1 MRKFFILLLSIFCL
15 QSVFAAA
22 DTIYL
27 EFDHFTQGPKY
38 YNSGDWYVVLENEED
53 WEVYLNWKAPKDNY
67 CGTFRLNKFLDDY
80 SYIFTPENR
89 ENGGIHFKNII
100 MTIAVEEINPM
111 LEQIELNAT
120 ITGTDG
126 NIYKVY
132 ATHEVINAKD
142 EVDVSILDA
151 NIDIEEDA
159 YTIAGKN
166 TDWDVALKVNSSSI
180 IGSYTA
186 LDYFDLSASRFVYQ
200 GKSITPLQLEA
211 QVGVGYLTDSVLAY
225 MAQCNMLGNDT
236 VIYHMLLA
244 VPFSA
249 PIDTVDVNCVNMR
262 IDDTYAEVYNMM
274 TIAASNEDYELQI
287 MYKDNALREHTYTE
301 ALAQVYVTNKL
312 TGNQVESLTTKVY
325 VKKLA
330 TGEFTVYGEA
340 RCTDNVVYNFD
351 LAWVVPATTDTIA
364 LHFDHTA
371 RASYYPQMNN
381 DLLLINSN
389 DRYTLNLNVVGA
401 ELGGEFTMEHIG
413 EYYTSLSDDEL
424 KMDIELAQV
433 EGTMYQSGD
442 TTWVKAYMVGFDAT
456 LYDLQLWYAVPVPT
470 DTVELIFHDVPFTN
484 HLEEGYYQLI
494 AYTED
499 QTRMVSFTPA
509 SHEVEGTFINDGIFG
524 QFGEGRYDFFN
535 DYTYIQEW
543 NPKTREYDTY
553 TIEKGEL
560 VVTLSAEGVITARA
574 EVVGEDAKL
583 YRITM
588 YSKYERPHLDF
599 DSEDG
604 AVERVYGAEDD
615 IVIEDH
621 TQRDG
626 YIVFQATAHD
636 QSDMIVLY
644 FFANQVDDD
653 VTIPQGIYPIN
664 HSLMLGTVLSSTGAN
679 EDNTVSPSLY
689 ASLTDGYLDALYFLV
704 DGTVKVEKVDGKLKL
719 EVEAVNSYDVPVHVV
734 YDASETAL
742 ENTEVENNNVR
753 KVVED
758 QQLLIIKDGV
768 KYNVLGIFAKTK
780 SALFTKRKVQQNFK
794 SSKLLSRKFAAFF

>member
-1 MRKFFILLLSIFCL
+1 MRKLLFLLFSLFVM
-15 QSVFAAA
+15 QSVCATAPYCISMVEQTVSSV
-22 DTIYL
+22 DTIHL
-27 EFDHFTQGPKY
+27 NFDHFTQGPKY
-38 YNSGDWYVVLENEED
+38 YSSGDWYVVLENEED

-67 CGTFRLNKFLDDY
+67 CGTFRMNKFLDDY
-80 SYIFTPENR
+80 SYIFTPDNR

-100 MTIAVEEINPM
+100 MTIAVEEISPM

-126 NIYKVY
+126 NIYKVH

-142 EVDVSILDA
+142 EIDVSILDA
-151 NIDIEEDA
+151 TMETEEDA
-159 YTIAGKN
+159 YTISGKN
-166 TDWDVALKVNSSSI
+166 TDWDIALKVNSSSI

-186 LDYFDLSASRFVYQ
+186 LEYFDLSASRFVYQ

-249 PIDTVDVNCVNMR
+249 PIDTVDVKCANMR

-274 TIAASNEDYELQI
+274 TIAASNDEYELQI
-287 MYKDNALREHTYTE
+287 MYKDNVLRERTYTE
-301 ALAQVYVTNKL
+301 ALAQVYVTDKQ
-312 TGNQVESLTTKVY
+312 TGNQVESLTTNVY
-325 VKKLA
+325 VKQLHA
-330 TGEFTVYGEA
+330 GEYAVNGEA

-364 LHFDHTA
+364 LRFEQSA

-433 EGTMYQSGD
+433 EGTIYQSGD
-442 TTWVKAYMVGFDAT
+442 TTWVQAQMVGFDAK
-456 LYDLQLWYAVPVPT
+456 LYDVQLWYAVPTPT
-470 DTVELIFHDVPFTN
+470 DTIELTFNDVPFTN

-499 QTRMVSFTPA
+499 QARMVSFTPA
-509 SHEVEGTFINDGIFG
+509 SHEVEGTFVNDGMFG
-524 QFGEGRYDFFN
+524 QFGEGHYDFFN

-615 IVIEDH
+615 VVIEDH

-636 QSDMIVLY
+636 QSDMLVLY
-644 FFANQVDDD
+644 FFANQVDSE
-653 VTIPQGIYPIN
+653 VIIPQGVYPIN
-664 HSLMLGTVLSSTGAN
+664 HSLVAGTVLSSTGAN

-704 DGTVKVEKVDGKLKL
+704 DGTVKVEKVDGKLRL

-768 KYNVLGIFAKTK
+768 KYNVLGSEVK
-780 SALFTKRKVQQNFK
+780 
-794 SSKLLSRKFAAFF
+794 

>member
-1 MRKFFILLLSIFCL
+1 MRKLLFLLFSLFVM
-15 QSVFAAA
+15 QSVCATAPYCISTVEQTVSSV
-22 DTIYL
+22 DTIHL
-27 EFDHFTQGPKY
+27 NFDHFTQGPKY

-67 CGTFRLNKFLDDY
+67 CGTFRMNKFLDDY
-80 SYIFTPENR
+80 SYIFTPDNR

-100 MTIAVEEINPM
+100 MTIAVEEISPM

-126 NIYKVY
+126 NIYKVH

-142 EVDVSILDA
+142 EIDVSILDA
-151 NIDIEEDA
+151 TMETEEDA
-159 YTIAGKN
+159 YTISGKN
-166 TDWDVALKVNSSSI
+166 TDWDIALKVNSSSI

-200 GKSITPLQLEA
+200 GKSITPLQLEV

-249 PIDTVDVNCVNMR
+249 PLDTVDVKCANMR

-274 TIAASNEDYELQI
+274 TIAASNDEYELQI
-287 MYKDNALREHTYTE
+287 MYKDNVLRERTYTE
-301 ALAQVYVTNKL
+301 ALAQVYVTDKQ
-312 TGNQVESLTTKVY
+312 TGNQVESLTTNVY
-325 VKKLA
+325 VKQLHA
-330 TGEFTVYGEA
+330 GEYAVYGEA

-364 LHFDHTA
+364 LRFDHTA

-433 EGTMYQSGD
+433 EGTIYQSGD
-442 TTWVKAYMVGFDAT
+442 TTWVKAQMVGFDAK
-456 LYDLQLWYAVPVPT
+456 LYDVQLWYAVPTPT
-470 DTVELIFHDVPFTN
+470 DTVELTFNDVPFTN
-484 HLEEGYYQLI
+484 HLEEGYYQLS

-499 QTRMVSFTPA
+499 QARMVSFTPA
-509 SHEVEGTFINDGIFG
+509 SHEVEGTFVNDGMFG
-524 QFGEGRYDFFN
+524 QFGEGHYDFFN

-615 IVIEDH
+615 VVIEDH

-626 YIVFQATAHD
+626 YIIFQATAHD
-636 QSDMIVLY
+636 QSDMLVLY
-644 FFANQVDDD
+644 FFANQVDSE
-653 VTIPQGIYPIN
+653 VIIPQGVYPIN
-664 HSLMLGTVLSSTGAN
+664 HSLMAGTVLSSTGAN

-704 DGTVKVEKVDGKLKL
+704 DGTVKVEKVDGKLRL
-719 EVEAVNSYDVPVHVV
+719 EVEAVNSYDVPVHIV
-734 YDASETAL
+734 YDAQSTD
-742 ENTEVENNNVR
+742 
-753 KVVED
+753 VED
-758 QQLLIIKDGV
+758 VEHTQTNTNKVLRDGHLIINHGGKE
-768 KYNVLGIFAKTK
+768 YTILGAEI
-780 SALFTKRKVQQNFK
+780 NN
-794 SSKLLSRKFAAFF
+794 

>member
-1 MRKFFILLLSIFCL
+1 MRKIFFILLSVFCL
-15 QSVFAAA
+15 QGVYAAA

-53 WEVYLNWKAPKDNY
+53 WEVYLNWKAPKDDY
-67 CGTFRLNKFLDDY
+67 CGTFRINKFLDDY

-100 MTIAVEEINPM
+100 MTIAVQEINPM
-111 LEQIELNAT
+111 LEQIELTAT

-126 NIYKVY
+126 NIYKVH
-132 ATHEVINAKD
+132 ATHEVINAND

-151 NIDIEEDA
+151 EMEVEEDA
-159 YTIAGKN
+159 YTISGKN
-166 TDWDVALKVNSSSI
+166 TEWDIALKVNSSSI

-186 LDYFDLSASRFVYQ
+186 LEYFDLSASRFVYQ

-211 QVGVGYLTDSVLAY
+211 QVGVGYLADSVLAY

-249 PIDTVDVNCVNMR
+249 PIDTVDVKCANMR
-262 IDDTYAEVYNMM
+262 VDDTYAEVYNMM
-274 TIAASNEDYELQI
+274 TIAASNDEYELQI
-287 MYKDNALREHTYTE
+287 MYKDNVLRERTYTE
-301 ALAQVYVTNKL
+301 ALAQVYVTDKQ
-312 TGNQVESLTTKVY
+312 TGSQVESLTTKIH
-325 VKKLA
+325 VKQLA
-330 TGEFTVYGEA
+330 NGEYMVYGEA

-364 LHFDHTA
+364 LRFDHTA

-442 TTWVKAYMVGFDAT
+442 TTWVKAHMVGFDAK
-456 LYDLQLWYAVPVPT
+456 LYDVQLWYAVPMPT
-470 DTVELIFHDVPFTN
+470 DTIELTFNDVPFTN

-494 AYTED
+494 AYTDD

-509 SHEVEGTFINDGIFG
+509 SYEVEGKFVNDGMFG
-524 QFGEGRYDFFN
+524 RFGEGRYDFFN
-535 DYTYIQEW
+535 DYTYVQEW

-560 VVTLSAEGVITARA
+560 VVTLSPDGVITACA
-574 EVVGEDAKL
+574 EVIGEDAKL

-604 AVERVYGAEDD
+604 AVERLYGVEDD

-621 TQRDG
+621 TQDKG
-626 YIVFQATAHD
+626 YIIFQATAQD
-636 QSDMIVLY
+636 QSDMMVLY
-644 FFANQVDDD
+644 FFADKVDGD
-653 VTIPQGIYPIN
+653 VTIPQGVFPIN

-689 ASLTDGYLDALYFLV
+689 STLKDGYLEQLYFLV
-704 DGTVKVEKVDGKLKL
+704 DGTVTVEKVDGQLRL
-719 EVEAVNSYDVPVHVV
+719 EVKAVNSYDVPVHVL
-734 YDASETAL
+734 YDASATAV
-742 ENTEVENNNVR
+742 ENTVVENNKVC
-753 KVVED
+753 KVVQE

-768 KYNVLGIFAKTK
+768 KYNILGYEVK
-780 SALFTKRKVQQNFK
+780 
-794 SSKLLSRKFAAFF
+794 

>member
-1 MRKFFILLLSIFCL
+1 M
-15 QSVFAAA
+15 
-22 DTIYL
+22 

-67 CGTFRLNKFLDDY
+67 CGTFRMNKFLDDY
-80 SYIFTPENR
+80 SYIFTPDNR

-100 MTIAVEEINPM
+100 MTIAVEEISPM

-126 NIYKVY
+126 NIYKVH

-142 EVDVSILDA
+142 EIDVSILDA
-151 NIDIEEDA
+151 TMETEEDA
-159 YTIAGKN
+159 YTISGKN
-166 TDWDVALKVNSSSI
+166 TDWDIALKVNSSSI

-249 PIDTVDVNCVNMR
+249 PIDTVDVKCANMR
-262 IDDTYAEVYNMM
+262 IDDTYAEVYNIM
-274 TIAASNEDYELQI
+274 TIAASNDEYELQI
-287 MYKDNALREHTYTE
+287 KYKDNVLRERTYTE
-301 ALAQVYVTNKL
+301 ALAQVYVTDKQ
-312 TGNQVESLTTKVY
+312 TGNQVESLTTNVY
-325 VKKLA
+325 VKQLHA
-330 TGEFTVYGEA
+330 GEYTVYGEA

-364 LHFDHTA
+364 LRFDHTA

-401 ELGGEFTMEHIG
+401 ELGGKFTMEHIG

-433 EGTMYQSGD
+433 EGTIYQSGD
-442 TTWVKAYMVGFDAT
+442 TTWVQAQMVGFDAK
-456 LYDLQLWYAVPVPT
+456 LYDVQLWYAVPTPT
-470 DTVELIFHDVPFTN
+470 DTIELTFNDVPFTN

-494 AYTED
+494 AYTDD
-499 QTRMVSFTPA
+499 QARMVSFTPA
-509 SHEVEGTFINDGIFG
+509 SHEVEGTFVNDGMFG
-524 QFGEGRYDFFN
+524 RFGEGHYDFFN

-560 VVTLSAEGVITARA
+560 IVTLSAEGVITARA

-615 IVIEDH
+615 VVIEDH

-626 YIVFQATAHD
+626 YIIFQVTAHD
-636 QSDMIVLY
+636 QSDMMVLY
-644 FFANQVDDD
+644 FFANQVDSE
-653 VTIPQGIYPIN
+653 VTIPQGLYPIN
-664 HSLMLGTVLSSTGAN
+664 HSLHTGTVLASTGAN
-679 EDNTVSPSLY
+679 EDNTVAPSLY
-689 ASLTDGYLDALYFLV
+689 ASLMDGYLDQLYFFV
-704 DGTVKVEKVDGKLKL
+704 DGSVTVEKVNGKIRL
-719 EVEAVNSYDVPVHVV
+719 EVNAVNSYGVEVHIV
-734 YDASETAL
+734 YDGTPL
-742 ENTEVENNNVR
+742 YTDVENTHNPSQANIQKR
-753 KVVED
+753 MHD
-758 QQLLIIKDGV
+758 GQLLIKRGGETYTI
-768 KYNVLGIFAKTK
+768 LGTRTA
-780 SALFTKRKVQQNFK
+780 Q
-794 SSKLLSRKFAAFF
+794 

>member
-1 MRKFFILLLSIFCL
+1 MRKILIILLSMFCM
-15 QSVFAAA
+15 QVVFAAS

-38 YNSGDWYVVLENEED
+38 YDSGDWYVVLENEED

-100 MTIAVEEINPM
+100 MTIAVEEISPLLN
-111 LEQIELNAT
+111 QIELNAT

-126 NIYKVY
+126 NIYKVH

-151 NIDIEEDA
+151 HMSVEEDA

-166 TDWDVALKVNSSSI
+166 ADWDIALKVNSSSI

-186 LDYFDLSASRFVYQ
+186 LEYFDLSASRFVYK
-200 GKSITPLQLEA
+200 GNTITPLQLEA

-236 VIYHMLLA
+236 ALYHMLLA

-301 ALAQVYVTNKL
+301 ALAQVYLTNKL
-312 TGNQVESLTTKVY
+312 TGDQVESLTTKVY

-340 RCTDNVVYNFD
+340 RCTNNVVYNFN
-351 LAWVVPATTDTIA
+351 LAWVVPQTTDTIA
-364 LHFDHTA
+364 LRFDQTA
-371 RASYYPQMNN
+371 RASYYPQMND

-389 DRYTLNLNVVGA
+389 NRYTLNLNVVGA
-401 ELGGEFTMEHIG
+401 ELGGEFTMDHIG
-413 EYYTSLSDDEL
+413 EYYTSLSDDQL
-424 KMDIELAQV
+424 KVDIELAQV
-433 EGTMYQSGD
+433 EGTIYQSGD
-442 TTWVKAYMVGFDAT
+442 TTWVKAQMVGFDAT

-509 SHEVEGTFINDGIFG
+509 SHNVEGTFINDGLFG
-524 QFGEGRYDFFN
+524 RFGEGRYDFFN

-543 NPKTREYDTY
+543 NPHTRAYDTY

-560 VVTLSAEGVITARA
+560 VVTLSSDGLITALA
-574 EVVGEDAKL
+574 EVICEDAKL

-604 AVERVYGAEDD
+604 AVERVYTTQDH

-621 TQRDG
+621 TQNNG
-626 YIVFQATAHD
+626 YIVFQATAQD

-644 FFANQVDDD
+644 IFADEIDSD
-653 VTIPQGIYPIN
+653 ITIPAGVYPIN
-664 HSLMLGTVLSSTGAN
+664 HSLLPGTVLASTGAN

-689 ASLTDGYLDALYFLV
+689 STLTDGYLDQLYFLV
-704 DGTVKVEKVDGKLKL
+704 DGTVKVENVDGRMRL
-719 EVEAVNSYDVPVHVV
+719 EVNAVNSYDVPVYVV
-734 YDASETAL
+734 YDAFLAGSNL
-742 ENTEVENNNVR
+742 ENT
-753 KVVED
+753 KVVDSDLSKVLKDD
-758 QQLLIIKDGV
+758 QLIIIKSGV
-768 KYNVLGIFAKTK
+768 KYNILGSVIE
-780 SALFTKRKVQQNFK
+780 
-794 SSKLLSRKFAAFF
+794 

>member
-1 MRKFFILLLSIFCL
+1 MRKIFFILLSIFSL
-15 QSVFAAA
+15 QGLYAAS
-22 DTIYL
+22 DTIHL
-27 EFDHFTQGPKY
+27 EFDHFEQGPKY

-67 CGTFRLNKFLDDY
+67 CGTFRMNKFLDDY
-80 SYIFTPENR
+80 SYIFTPDNR

-100 MTIAVEEINPM
+100 MKIAVEEISPM

-126 NIYKVY
+126 NIYKVH

-142 EVDVSILDA
+142 EIDVSILDA
-151 NIDIEEDA
+151 TMETEEDA
-159 YTIAGKN
+159 YTISGKN
-166 TDWDVALKVNSSSI
+166 TDWDIALKVNSSSI

-249 PIDTVDVNCVNMR
+249 PIDTVDVKCANMR

-274 TIAASNEDYELQI
+274 TIAASNDEYELQI
-287 MYKDNALREHTYTE
+287 KYKDNVLRERTYTE
-301 ALAQVYVTNKL
+301 ALAQVYVTDKQ
-312 TGNQVESLTTKVY
+312 TGNQVESLTTKINIKQLSSGEY
-325 VKKLA
+325 VVS
-330 TGEFTVYGEA
+330 GVA

-351 LAWVVPATTDTIA
+351 LAWMVPTTTDTIA

-433 EGTMYQSGD
+433 EGTIYQSGD
-442 TTWVKAYMVGFDAT
+442 TTWVQAQMVGFDAK
-456 LYDLQLWYAVPVPT
+456 LYDVQMWYAVPTPT
-470 DTVELIFHDVPFTN
+470 DTVELTFNDVPLTN

-509 SHEVEGTFINDGIFG
+509 SHEVEGTFVNDGMFG
-524 QFGEGRYDFFN
+524 RFGEGHYDFFN

-560 VVTLSAEGVITARA
+560 IVTLSAEGVITARA
-574 EVVGEDAKL
+574 EVIGEDAKL

-588 YSKYERPHLDF
+588 YSKYKRPHLDF

-615 IVIEDH
+615 VVIEDH

-626 YIVFQATAHD
+626 YIIFQATAHD
-636 QSDMIVLY
+636 QSDMLVLY
-644 FFANQVDDD
+644 FFANQVDSE
-653 VTIPQGIYPIN
+653 VTIPQGVYPIN
-664 HSLMLGTVLSSTGAN
+664 HSLVAGTVLSSTGAN

-704 DGTVKVEKVDGKLKL
+704 DGIVTVDKVDGYLRL
-719 EVEAVNSYDVPVHVV
+719 EVNAVNSYDVPVHIV
-734 YDASETAL
+734 YDAQSTD
-742 ENTEVENNNVR
+742 
-753 KVVED
+753 VED
-758 QQLLIIKDGV
+758 VEHTQTNTNKVLRDGHLIIDHGGKEYTILGV
-768 KYNVLGIFAKTK
+768 EIN
-780 SALFTKRKVQQNFK
+780 N
-794 SSKLLSRKFAAFF
+794 

>member
-1 MRKFFILLLSIFCL
+1 MRKIFFILLSVFCL
-15 QSVFAAA
+15 QGVYAAA

-67 CGTFRLNKFLDDY
+67 CGTFRINKFLDDY

-100 MTIAVEEINPM
+100 MTIAVQEINPM

-126 NIYKVY
+126 NIYKVH

-151 NIDIEEDA
+151 TMETEEDA
-159 YTIAGKN
+159 YTISGKN
-166 TDWDVALKVNSSSI
+166 TDWDIALKVNSSSI

-186 LDYFDLSASRFVYQ
+186 LEYFDLAASRFVYQ
-200 GKSITPLQLEA
+200 GKVISPLQLEA

-244 VPFSA
+244 VPFSD
-249 PIDTVDVNCVNMR
+249 PIDTIDVKCVNMR
-262 IDDTYAEVYNMM
+262 VDDTYAEVYNMM
-274 TIAASNEDYELQI
+274 TIAASNEEYELQI
-287 MYKDNALREHTYTE
+287 MYKDNVLRERTYTE
-301 ALAQVYVTNKL
+301 ALAQVYVTDKQ
-312 TGNQVESLTTKVY
+312 TGSQVESLTTKIH
-325 VKKLA
+325 VKQLA
-330 TGEFTVYGEA
+330 NGEYMVYGEA

-364 LHFDHTA
+364 LRFDHTA

-381 DLLLINSN
+381 DLLLVNSN

-401 ELGGEFTMEHIG
+401 ELGGDFTMEHIG
-413 EYYTSLSDDEL
+413 EYYTSLVDDEL
-424 KMDIELAQV
+424 KVDIELAQV
-433 EGTMYQSGD
+433 EGTIYQSGD
-442 TTWVKAYMVGFDAT
+442 TTWVKAHMVGFDAK
-456 LYDLQLWYAVPVPT
+456 LYDVQLWYAVPMPT
-470 DTVELIFHDVPFTN
+470 DTIELTFNDVPFTN

-494 AYTED
+494 AYTDD

-509 SHEVEGTFINDGIFG
+509 SYEVEGTFVNDGMFG
-524 QFGEGRYDFFN
+524 RFGEGRYDFFN
-535 DYTYIQEW
+535 DYTYVQEW

-560 VVTLSAEGVITARA
+560 VVTLSPDGVITACA
-574 EVVGEDAKL
+574 EVIGEDAKL

-604 AVERVYGAEDD
+604 AVERLYGVEDD

-621 TQRDG
+621 TQDKG
-626 YIVFQATAHD
+626 YIIFQATAQD
-636 QSDMIVLY
+636 QSDMMVLY
-644 FFANQVDDD
+644 FFADKVDSE
-653 VTIPQGIYPIN
+653 VTIPQGVYPIN

-689 ASLTDGYLDALYFLV
+689 STLKDGYLDQLYFLV
-704 DGTVKVEKVDGKLKL
+704 DGTVTVEKVDGQLRL
-719 EVEAVNSYDVPVHVV
+719 EVKAVNSYDVPVHVV
-734 YDASETAL
+734 YDASATAV
-742 ENTEVENNNVR
+742 ENTVVENNNVR
-753 KVVED
+753 KVIKD
-758 QQLLIIKDGV
+758 NQLLIIKESV
-768 KYNVLGIFAKTK
+768 KYNVLGSEVK
-780 SALFTKRKVQQNFK
+780 
-794 SSKLLSRKFAAFF
+794 

>member
-1 MRKFFILLLSIFCL
+1 MRKLLFLLFSLFVM
-15 QSVFAAA
+15 QSVCATAPYCISTVEQTVSSV
-22 DTIYL
+22 DTIHL
-27 EFDHFTQGPKY
+27 NFDHFTQGPKY

-67 CGTFRLNKFLDDY
+67 CGTFRMNKFLDDY
-80 SYIFTPENR
+80 SYIFTPDNR

-100 MTIAVEEINPM
+100 MTIAVEEISPM

-126 NIYKVY
+126 NIYKVH

-151 NIDIEEDA
+151 NMDIEEDA

-166 TDWDVALKVNSSSI
+166 TDWDIALKVNSSSV

-249 PIDTVDVNCVNMR
+249 PIDTVDVKCANMR

-274 TIAASNEDYELQI
+274 TIAASNDEYELQI
-287 MYKDNALREHTYTE
+287 MYKDNVLRERTYTE
-301 ALAQVYVTNKL
+301 ALAQVYVTDKQ
-312 TGNQVESLTTKVY
+312 TGNQVESLTTNVY
-325 VKKLA
+325 VKQLHA
-330 TGEFTVYGEA
+330 GEYTVYGEA

-364 LHFDHTA
+364 LRFDHTA

-433 EGTMYQSGD
+433 EGTIYQSGD
-442 TTWVKAYMVGFDAT
+442 TTWVQAQMVGFDAK
-456 LYDLQLWYAVPVPT
+456 LYDVQLWYAVPTPT
-470 DTVELIFHDVPFTN
+470 DTIELTFNDVPFTN

-509 SHEVEGTFINDGIFG
+509 SHEVEGTFVNDGLFG
-524 QFGEGRYDFFN
+524 QFGEGHYDFFN

-560 VVTLSAEGVITARA
+560 IVTLSAEGVITARA

-615 IVIEDH
+615 VVIEDH

-626 YIVFQATAHD
+626 YIIFQATAHD
-636 QSDMIVLY
+636 QSDMLVLY
-644 FFANQVDDD
+644 FFANQVDSE
-653 VTIPQGIYPIN
+653 VIIPQGVYPIN
-664 HSLMLGTVLSSTGAN
+664 HSLVAGTVLSSTGAN

-704 DGTVKVEKVDGKLKL
+704 DGTVKVEKVDGKLRL
-719 EVEAVNSYDVPVHVV
+719 EVEAVNSYDVPVHIV
-734 YDASETAL
+734 YDAQSTD
-742 ENTEVENNNVR
+742 
-753 KVVED
+753 VED
-758 QQLLIIKDGV
+758 VVHTQTNTNKMLRDGRLIINHGGKEYSILGV
-768 KYNVLGIFAKTK
+768 EIN
-780 SALFTKRKVQQNFK
+780 N
-794 SSKLLSRKFAAFF
+794 

>member
-1 MRKFFILLLSIFCL
+1 MRKIFFLLLSIFCL
-15 QSVFAAA
+15 QGVYAAA

-67 CGTFRLNKFLDDY
+67 CGTFRINKFLDDY

-100 MTIAVEEINPM
+100 MKIGVEEINPM
-111 LEQIELNAT
+111 LEQIELTAT

-126 NIYKVY
+126 NIYKVH

-142 EVDVSILDA
+142 EIDVSILDA
-151 NIDIEEDA
+151 TIETEEDA
-159 YTIAGKN
+159 YTISGKN
-166 TDWDVALKVNSSSI
+166 TDWDIALKVNSSSI

-186 LDYFDLSASRFVYQ
+186 LDYFDLSASRFVYH

-211 QVGVGYLTDSVLAY
+211 QVGVGYLADSVLAY

-244 VPFSA
+244 VPFSD
-249 PIDTVDVNCVNMR
+249 PIDTIDVKCANMR
-262 IDDTYAEVYNMM
+262 VDDTYAEVYNMM
-274 TIAASNEDYELQI
+274 TIAASNEEYELQI
-287 MYKDNALREHTYTE
+287 MYKDNVLRERTYTE
-301 ALAQVYVTNKL
+301 ALAQVYVTDNQ
-312 TGNQVESLTTKVY
+312 TGNQVESLTTKIH
-325 VKKLA
+325 VKQLA
-330 TGEFTVYGEA
+330 NGEYMVYGEA
-340 RCTDNVVYNFD
+340 RCTDNVVYNLD
-351 LAWVVPATTDTIA
+351 LAWVVPATTDTVV
-364 LHFDHTA
+364 LRFNQTA

-381 DLLLINSN
+381 DLLLVNSN

-401 ELGGEFTMEHIG
+401 ELGGDFTMEHIG
-413 EYYTSLSDDEL
+413 EYYTSLVDDEL
-424 KMDIELAQV
+424 KVDIELAQV

-442 TTWVKAYMVGFDAT
+442 TTWVKAHMVGFDAK
-456 LYDLQLWYAVPVPT
+456 LYDMQLWYAVPMPT
-470 DTVELIFHDVPFTN
+470 DTIELTFNDVPFTN

-494 AYTED
+494 AYTDD

-509 SHEVEGTFINDGIFG
+509 SYEVEGTFVNDGMFG
-524 QFGEGRYDFFN
+524 RFGEGRYDFFN
-535 DYTYIQEW
+535 DYTYVQEW

-560 VVTLSAEGVITARA
+560 VVTLSPDGVIKACA
-574 EVVGEDAKL
+574 EVIGEDAKL

-604 AVERVYGAEDD
+604 AVERLYGAEDD

-621 TQRDG
+621 TQDKG
-626 YIVFQATAHD
+626 YIIFQATAQD
-636 QSDMIVLY
+636 QSDMMVLY
-644 FFANQVDDD
+644 FFADKVDGD
-653 VTIPQGIYPIN
+653 VTIPQGVFPIN

-689 ASLTDGYLDALYFLV
+689 STLKDGYLDQLYFLV
-704 DGTVKVEKVDGKLKL
+704 DGTVTVEKVDGQLRL
-719 EVEAVNSYDVPVHVV
+719 EVKAVNSYDVPVHVV
-734 YDASETAL
+734 YDASATAV
-742 ENTEVENNNVR
+742 ENTVVENNNVR
-753 KVVED
+753 KVIKD
-758 QQLLIIKDGV
+758 NQLLIIKESV
-768 KYNVLGIFAKTK
+768 KYNVLGSEVK
-780 SALFTKRKVQQNFK
+780 
-794 SSKLLSRKFAAFF
+794 

>member
-1 MRKFFILLLSIFCL
+1 MRKLLFLLFSLFVM
-15 QSVFAAA
+15 QSVCATAPYCISTVEQTVSSV
-22 DTIYL
+22 DTIHL
-27 EFDHFTQGPKY
+27 NFDHFTQGPKY

-67 CGTFRLNKFLDDY
+67 CGTFRMNKFLDDY
-80 SYIFTPENR
+80 SYIFTPDNR

-100 MTIAVEEINPM
+100 MTIAVEEISPM

-126 NIYKVY
+126 NIYKVH

-142 EVDVSILDA
+142 EIDVSILDA
-151 NIDIEEDA
+151 TMETEEDA
-159 YTIAGKN
+159 YTISGKN
-166 TDWDVALKVNSSSI
+166 TDWDIALKVNSSSI

-249 PIDTVDVNCVNMR
+249 PIDTVDVKCANMR

-274 TIAASNEDYELQI
+274 TIAASNDEYELQI
-287 MYKDNALREHTYTE
+287 MYKDNVLRERTYTE
-301 ALAQVYVTNKL
+301 ALAQVYVTDKQ
-312 TGNQVESLTTKVY
+312 TGNQVESLTTNVY
-325 VKKLA
+325 VKQLHA
-330 TGEFTVYGEA
+330 GEYTVYGEA

-364 LHFDHTA
+364 LRFDHTA

-433 EGTMYQSGD
+433 EGTIYQSGD
-442 TTWVKAYMVGFDAT
+442 TTWVKAQMVGFDAK
-456 LYDLQLWYAVPVPT
+456 LYDVQLWYAVPTPT
-470 DTVELIFHDVPFTN
+470 DTIELTFNDVPFTN

-499 QTRMVSFTPA
+499 QARMVSFTPA
-509 SHEVEGTFINDGIFG
+509 SHEVEGTFVNDGMFG
-524 QFGEGRYDFFN
+524 RFGEGHYDFFN

-615 IVIEDH
+615 VVIEDH

-626 YIVFQATAHD
+626 YIIFQATAHD
-636 QSDMIVLY
+636 QSDMLVLY
-644 FFANQVDDD
+644 FFANQVDSE
-653 VTIPQGIYPIN
+653 VTIPQGVYPIN
-664 HSLMLGTVLSSTGAN
+664 HSLVAGTVLSSTGAN

-704 DGTVKVEKVDGKLKL
+704 DGTVKVEKVDGKLRL
-719 EVEAVNSYDVPVHVV
+719 EVEAVNSYDVPVHIV
-734 YDASETAL
+734 YDAQSTD
-742 ENTEVENNNVR
+742 
-753 KVVED
+753 VED
-758 QQLLIIKDGV
+758 VVHTQTSSNKVLRDGRLIINHGGKEYSILGV
-768 KYNVLGIFAKTK
+768 EIN
-780 SALFTKRKVQQNFK
+780 N
-794 SSKLLSRKFAAFF
+794 

>member
-1 MRKFFILLLSIFCL
+1 MFAIFLLPLQSFTKQSFMRKIFFIFLSLFCM
-15 QSVFAAA
+15 QEVYAAS
-22 DTIYL
+22 DTIHL
-27 EFDHFTQGPKY
+27 EFEHFTQGPKY
-38 YNSGDWYVVLENEED
+38 YKSGDWYVVLENEED

-67 CGTFRLNKFLDDY
+67 CGTFRMNKFLDDY
-80 SYIFTPENR
+80 SYIFTPDNR

-100 MTIAVEEINPM
+100 MTIAVEEISPM
-111 LEQIELNAT
+111 LEQIELSAT
-120 ITGTDG
+120 ITGMDG
-126 NIYKVY
+126 NIYKVH

-142 EVDVSILDA
+142 EIDVSILDA
-151 NIDIEEDA
+151 AMEMEDNT
-159 YTIAGKN
+159 YTILGKN
-166 TDWDVALKVNSSSI
+166 TDWDIALKVNSSSV

-249 PIDTVDVNCVNMR
+249 PIDIVDVKCANMR

-274 TIAASNEDYELQI
+274 TIAASNDDYELQI
-287 MYKDNALREHTYTE
+287 MYKDNVLCERTYTE
-301 ALAQVYVTNKL
+301 AQAQVYVTDKQM
-312 TGNQVESLTTKVY
+312 GNQVESLTTNVY
-325 VKKLA
+325 VKQLQS
-330 TGEFTVYGEA
+330 GEYTVYGEA

-364 LHFDHTA
+364 LRFDHTA

-433 EGTMYQSGD
+433 EGTIYQSGD
-442 TTWVKAYMVGFDAT
+442 TTWVKAQMVGFDAK
-456 LYDLQLWYAVPVPT
+456 LYDVQMWYAVPTPT
-470 DTVELIFHDVPFTN
+470 DTIELTFNDVPFTN

-509 SHEVEGTFINDGIFG
+509 SHEIEGTFVNDGMFG
-524 QFGEGRYDFFN
+524 QFGEGHYDFFN

-560 VVTLSAEGVITARA
+560 IVTLSAEGVITARA

-604 AVERVYGAEDD
+604 AVGRVYGAEDD
-615 IVIEDH
+615 VVIEDH

-626 YIVFQATAHD
+626 YIIFQATAHD
-636 QSDMIVLY
+636 QSDMLVLY
-644 FFANQVDDD
+644 FFANQVDSE
-653 VTIPQGIYPIN
+653 VTIPQGVYPIN
-664 HSLMLGTVLSSTGAN
+664 HSLVAGTVLSSTGAN

-704 DGTVKVEKVDGKLKL
+704 DGTVKVEKVDGKLRL
-719 EVEAVNSYDVPVHVV
+719 EVEAVNSYDVPVHIV
-734 YDASETAL
+734 YDAQSTD
-742 ENTEVENNNVR
+742 
-753 KVVED
+753 VED
-758 QQLLIIKDGV
+758 VVHTQTNTNKVLRNGHLIINHGGKEYSILGV
-768 KYNVLGIFAKTK
+768 EIN
-780 SALFTKRKVQQNFK
+780 N
-794 SSKLLSRKFAAFF
+794 

>member
-1 MRKFFILLLSIFCL
+1 MRKIFFLLLSIFCL
-15 QSVFAAA
+15 QGVYAAA

-100 MTIAVEEINPM
+100 MTIGVEEINPM
-111 LEQIELNAT
+111 LEHIELNAT

-126 NIYKVY
+126 NIYKVH

-142 EVDVSILDA
+142 EIDVSILDA
-151 NIDIEEDA
+151 TMETEEDA
-159 YTIAGKN
+159 YTISGKN
-166 TDWDVALKVNSSSI
+166 TDWDIALKVNSSSI

-200 GKSITPLQLEA
+200 GMSITPLQLEA

-244 VPFSA
+244 VPFSN
-249 PIDTVDVNCVNMR
+249 PIDTVDVKCANMR

-274 TIAASNEDYELQI
+274 TIAASNDEYELQI
-287 MYKDNALREHTYTE
+287 MYKDNVLRERTYTE
-301 ALAQVYVTNKL
+301 ALAQVYVTDKQ
-312 TGNQVESLTTKVY
+312 TGSQVESLTTKIH
-325 VKKLA
+325 VKQLHA
-330 TGEFTVYGEA
+330 GEYTVYGEA

-364 LHFDHTA
+364 LCFDHTA

-401 ELGGEFTMEHIG
+401 ELGGDFTMEHIG
-413 EYYTSLSDDEL
+413 EYYTSLSDDAL

-433 EGTMYQSGD
+433 EGTIYQSGD
-442 TTWVKAYMVGFDAT
+442 TTWVKAQMVGFDAK
-456 LYDLQLWYAVPVPT
+456 LYDVQLWYAVPMPT
-470 DTVELIFHDVPFTN
+470 DTIELTFNDVPFTN
-484 HLEEGYYQLI
+484 HLEEGYFQLI

-509 SHEVEGTFINDGIFG
+509 SHAIEGTFVNDGMFG
-524 QFGEGRYDFFN
+524 RFGEGRYDFFN

-560 VVTLSAEGVITARA
+560 VVTLSPDGVITARA

-615 IVIEDH
+615 VVIEDH

-626 YIVFQATAHD
+626 YIIFQATAHD
-636 QSDMIVLY
+636 QSDMLVLY
-644 FFANQVDDD
+644 FFANQVDNE
-653 VTIPQGIYPIN
+653 VTIPQGVYPIN
-664 HSLMLGTVLSSTGAN
+664 HSLMAGTVLSSTGAN

-704 DGTVKVEKVDGKLKL
+704 DGTVKVEKVDGKLRL

-734 YDASETAL
+734 YDASLAGSNL
-742 ENTEVENNNVR
+742 ENT
-753 KVVED
+753 KVVDSNLSKVLKDD
-758 QQLLIIKDGV
+758 QLIIIKSGV
-768 KYNVLGIFAKTK
+768 KYNILGSVIE
-780 SALFTKRKVQQNFK
+780 
-794 SSKLLSRKFAAFF
+794 

>member
-1 MRKFFILLLSIFCL
+1 M
-15 QSVFAAA
+15 QSVCATAPYCISTVEQTVSSV
-22 DTIYL
+22 DTIHL
-27 EFDHFTQGPKY
+27 NFDHFTQGPKY

-67 CGTFRLNKFLDDY
+67 CGTFRMNKFLDDY
-80 SYIFTPENR
+80 SYIFTPDNR

-100 MTIAVEEINPM
+100 MTIAVEEISPM

-126 NIYKVY
+126 NIYKVH

-142 EVDVSILDA
+142 EIDVSILDA
-151 NIDIEEDA
+151 TMETEEDA
-159 YTIAGKN
+159 YTISGKN
-166 TDWDVALKVNSSSI
+166 TDWDIALKVNSSSI

-249 PIDTVDVNCVNMR
+249 PIDTVDVKCANMR

-274 TIAASNEDYELQI
+274 TIAASNDEYELQI
-287 MYKDNALREHTYTE
+287 MYKDNVLRERTYTE
-301 ALAQVYVTNKL
+301 ALAQVYVTDKQ
-312 TGNQVESLTTKVY
+312 TGNQVESLTTNVY
-325 VKKLA
+325 VKQLHA
-330 TGEFTVYGEA
+330 GEYTVYGEA
-340 RCTDNVVYNFD
+340 RCTDNVVYNFE

-364 LHFDHTA
+364 LRFDHTA

-413 EYYTSLSDDEL
+413 EYYTSLSDDAL

-433 EGTMYQSGD
+433 EGTIYQSGD
-442 TTWVKAYMVGFDAT
+442 TTWVKAQMVGFDAK
-456 LYDLQLWYAVPVPT
+456 LYDVQLWYAVPTPT
-470 DTVELIFHDVPFTN
+470 DTVELTFNDVPFAN

-509 SHEVEGTFINDGIFG
+509 SYEVEGTFVNDGMFG
-524 QFGEGRYDFFN
+524 RFGEGHYDFFN

-560 VVTLSAEGVITARA
+560 VVTLSAEGIITARA

-615 IVIEDH
+615 VVIDDH

-626 YIVFQATAHD
+626 YIIFQATAHD
-636 QSDMIVLY
+636 QSDMLVLY
-644 FFANQVDDD
+644 FFANQVDSV
-653 VTIPQGIYPIN
+653 VTIPQGVYPIN
-664 HSLMLGTVLSSTGAN
+664 HSLVAGTVLSSRGAN

-704 DGTVKVEKVDGKLKL
+704 DGTVKVEKVDGKLRL
-719 EVEAVNSYDVPVHVV
+719 EVEAVNSYDVPVHIV
-734 YDASETAL
+734 YDAQSTD
-742 ENTEVENNNVR
+742 
-753 KVVED
+753 VED
-758 QQLLIIKDGV
+758 IVQTQTNTNKVLRDGRLIINHSGKEYTILGV
-768 KYNVLGIFAKTK
+768 EIN
-780 SALFTKRKVQQNFK
+780 N
-794 SSKLLSRKFAAFF
+794 

>member
-1 MRKFFILLLSIFCL
+1 MRKIFFILLSVFCL
-15 QSVFAAA
+15 QGVFAAS

-53 WEVYLNWKAPKDNY
+53 WEVYLNWKAPKDDY
-67 CGTFRLNKFLDDY
+67 CGTFRMNKFLDDY
-80 SYIFTPENR
+80 SYIFTPDNR

-100 MTIAVEEINPM
+100 MTIAVEEISPM

-126 NIYKVY
+126 NIYKVH

-142 EVDVSILDA
+142 EIDVSILDA
-151 NIDIEEDA
+151 TIETEEDA
-159 YTIAGKN
+159 YTISGKN
-166 TDWDVALKVNSSSI
+166 TDWDIALKVNSSSI

-211 QVGVGYLTDSVLAY
+211 QVGVGYLADSVLAY

-249 PIDTVDVNCVNMR
+249 PIDTVDVKCANMR

-274 TIAASNEDYELQI
+274 TIAASNDEYELQI
-287 MYKDNALREHTYTE
+287 MYKDNVLRERTYTE
-301 ALAQVYVTNKL
+301 ALAQVYVTDKQ
-312 TGNQVESLTTKVY
+312 TGNQVESLTTNVY
-325 VKKLA
+325 VKQLHA
-330 TGEFTVYGEA
+330 GEYTVYGEA

-351 LAWVVPATTDTIA
+351 LAWVVPATTDTVV
-364 LHFDHTA
+364 LRFNQTA

-433 EGTMYQSGD
+433 EGTIYQSGD
-442 TTWVKAYMVGFDAT
+442 TTWVQAQMVGFDAK
-456 LYDLQLWYAVPVPT
+456 LYDVQLWYAVPTPT
-470 DTVELIFHDVPFTN
+470 DTIELTFNDVPFAN

-494 AYTED
+494 AYTDD

-509 SHEVEGTFINDGIFG
+509 SHEVEGVFINDGMFG
-524 QFGEGRYDFFN
+524 RFGEGRYDFFN
-535 DYTYIQEW
+535 DYTYVQEW

-560 VVTLSAEGVITARA
+560 VVTLSPDGVIIACA
-574 EVVGEDAKL
+574 EVIGEDAKL

-604 AVERVYGAEDD
+604 AVERLYGAEDD

-621 TQRDG
+621 TQDKG
-626 YIVFQATAHD
+626 YIIFQATAQD
-636 QSDMIVLY
+636 QSDMMVLY
-644 FFANQVDDD
+644 FFADKVDSE
-653 VTIPQGIYPIN
+653 VTIPQGVYPIN

-689 ASLTDGYLDALYFLV
+689 STLKDGYLDQLYFLV
-704 DGTVKVEKVDGKLKL
+704 DGTVTVEKVDGQLRL
-719 EVEAVNSYDVPVHVV
+719 EVKAVNSYDVPVHVV
-734 YDASETAL
+734 YDASATAV
-742 ENTEVENNNVR
+742 ENTMVENNNVR
-753 KVVED
+753 KVIKD
-758 QQLLIIKDGV
+758 NQLLIIKESV
-768 KYNVLGIFAKTK
+768 KYNVLGSEVK
-780 SALFTKRKVQQNFK
+780 
-794 SSKLLSRKFAAFF
+794 

>member
-1 MRKFFILLLSIFCL
+1 MRKSLFLLFSLFVM
-15 QSVFAAA
+15 QSVCATAPYCISTVEQTVSSV
-22 DTIYL
+22 DTIHL
-27 EFDHFTQGPKY
+27 NFDHFTQGPKY
-38 YNSGDWYVVLENEED
+38 YNSGDWYVALENEED

-67 CGTFRLNKFLDDY
+67 CGTFRMNKFLDDY

-111 LEQIELNAT
+111 LELIELNAT

-126 NIYKVY
+126 NIYKVH

-142 EVDVSILDA
+142 EIDVSILDA
-151 NIDIEEDA
+151 TMETEEDA
-159 YTIAGKN
+159 YTISGKN
-166 TDWDVALKVNSSSI
+166 TDWDIALKVNSSSI

-211 QVGVGYLTDSVLAY
+211 QVGVGYLPDSVLAY

-249 PIDTVDVNCVNMR
+249 PIDTVDVKCANMR

-274 TIAASNEDYELQI
+274 TIAASNDEYELQI
-287 MYKDNALREHTYTE
+287 MYKDNVLRERTYTE
-301 ALAQVYVTNKL
+301 ALAQVYVTDKQ
-312 TGNQVESLTTKVY
+312 TGNQVESLTTNVY
-325 VKKLA
+325 VKQLHA
-330 TGEFTVYGEA
+330 GECIVYGEA

-364 LHFDHTA
+364 LRFDHTA

-413 EYYTSLSDDEL
+413 EYYTSLSDDAL

-433 EGTMYQSGD
+433 EGTIYQSGD
-442 TTWVKAYMVGFDAT
+442 TTWVQAQMVGFDAK
-456 LYDLQLWYAVPVPT
+456 LYDVQMWYAVPTPT
-470 DTVELIFHDVPFTN
+470 DTIELTFNDVPFTN

-499 QTRMVSFTPA
+499 QARMVSFTPA
-509 SHEVEGTFINDGIFG
+509 SHEVEGTFVNDGMFG
-524 QFGEGRYDFFN
+524 QFGEGHYDFFN

-626 YIVFQATAHD
+626 YIIFQATAQD
-636 QSDMIVLY
+636 QSDMLVLY
-644 FFANQVDDD
+644 LFADEADSEVI
-653 VTIPQGIYPIN
+653 IPSGVYPIN
-664 HSLMLGTVLSSTGAN
+664 SSLKAGTVLASTGAN

-689 ASLTDGYLDALYFLV
+689 STLTDGYLDQLFFLV
-704 DGTVKVEKVDGKLKL
+704 DGAVTVDKVDGHLRL
-719 EVEAVNSYDVPVHVV
+719 EVNAVNSYDVPVHIV
-734 YDASETAL
+734 YEAHSTDVENLEHSYLDASKQLHGGHIIIHHSGKKYTILGDEI
-742 ENTEVENNNVR
+742 NN
-753 KVVED
+753 
-758 QQLLIIKDGV
+758 
-768 KYNVLGIFAKTK
+768 
-780 SALFTKRKVQQNFK
+780 
-794 SSKLLSRKFAAFF
+794 

>member
-1 MRKFFILLLSIFCL
+1 MRKVFILLFSMFCM
-15 QSVFAAA
+15 QGVFAAS

-67 CGTFRLNKFLDDY
+67 CGTFRMNKFLDDY
-80 SYIFTPENR
+80 SYIFTPDNR

-100 MTIAVEEINPM
+100 MTIAVEEISPM

-126 NIYKVY
+126 NIYKVH

-142 EVDVSILDA
+142 EIDVSILDA
-151 NIDIEEDA
+151 TIETEEDA
-159 YTIAGKN
+159 YTISGKN
-166 TDWDVALKVNSSSI
+166 TDWDIALKVNSSSV

-186 LDYFDLSASRFVYQ
+186 LDYFDLSALRFVYQ

-249 PIDTVDVNCVNMR
+249 PIDTVDVKCANMR

-274 TIAASNEDYELQI
+274 TIAASNDEYELQI
-287 MYKDNALREHTYTE
+287 MYKDNVLRERTYTE
-301 ALAQVYVTNKL
+301 ALAQVYVTDKQ
-312 TGNQVESLTTKVY
+312 TGNQVESLTTNVY
-325 VKKLA
+325 VKQLHA
-330 TGEFTVYGEA
+330 GEYAVYGEA

-364 LHFDHTA
+364 LRFDHTA

-401 ELGGEFTMEHIG
+401 ELGGKFTMEHIG

-433 EGTMYQSGD
+433 EGTIYQSGD
-442 TTWVKAYMVGFDAT
+442 TTWVQAQMVGFDAK
-456 LYDLQLWYAVPVPT
+456 LYDVQLWYAVPTPT
-470 DTVELIFHDVPFTN
+470 DTIELTFNDVPFTN

-499 QTRMVSFTPA
+499 QARMVSFTPA
-509 SHEVEGTFINDGIFG
+509 SHEVEGTFVNDGMFG
-524 QFGEGRYDFFN
+524 QFGEGHYDFFN

-615 IVIEDH
+615 VVIEDH

-626 YIVFQATAHD
+626 YIIFQATAHD
-636 QSDMIVLY
+636 QSDMMVLY
-644 FFANQVDDD
+644 FFANQVDSD
-653 VTIPQGIYPIN
+653 VTIPQRVYPIN
-664 HSLMLGTVLSSTGAN
+664 HSLVAGTVLSSSGAN

-704 DGTVKVEKVDGKLKL
+704 DGTVKVEKVDGKLRL
-719 EVEAVNSYDVPVHVV
+719 EVEAVNSYDVPVHIV
-734 YDASETAL
+734 YDAQSTD
-742 ENTEVENNNVR
+742 
-753 KVVED
+753 VED
-758 QQLLIIKDGV
+758 VVHTQTNTNKVLRDGRLIINHSGKE
-768 KYNVLGIFAKTK
+768 YTILGADIT
-780 SALFTKRKVQQNFK
+780 N
-794 SSKLLSRKFAAFF
+794 

>member
-1 MRKFFILLLSIFCL
+1 MRKLLFLLFSLFVM
-15 QSVFAAA
+15 QSVCATAPYCISTVEQTVSSV
-22 DTIYL
+22 DTIHL
-27 EFDHFTQGPKY
+27 NFDHFTQGPKY

-67 CGTFRLNKFLDDY
+67 CGTFRMNKFLDDY

-100 MTIAVEEINPM
+100 MTIAVEEISPM

-126 NIYKVY
+126 NIYKVH

-142 EVDVSILDA
+142 EIDVSILDA
-151 NIDIEEDA
+151 TMETEEDA
-159 YTIAGKN
+159 YTISGKN
-166 TDWDVALKVNSSSI
+166 TDWDIALKVNSSSI

-249 PIDTVDVNCVNMR
+249 PIDTVDVKCANMR

-274 TIAASNEDYELQI
+274 TIAASNDEYELQI
-287 MYKDNALREHTYTE
+287 MYKDNVLRERTYTE
-301 ALAQVYVTNKL
+301 ALAQVYVTDKQ
-312 TGNQVESLTTKVY
+312 TGNQVESLTTNVY
-325 VKKLA
+325 VKQLHA
-330 TGEFTVYGEA
+330 GEYTVYGEA

-364 LHFDHTA
+364 LRFDHTA

-433 EGTMYQSGD
+433 EGTIYQSGD
-442 TTWVKAYMVGFDAT
+442 TTWVKAQMVGFDAK
-456 LYDLQLWYAVPVPT
+456 LYDVQMWYAVPTPT
-470 DTVELIFHDVPFTN
+470 DTIELTFNDVPFTN

-509 SHEVEGTFINDGIFG
+509 SHEVEGTFVNDGMFG
-524 QFGEGRYDFFN
+524 QFGEGHYDFFN

-560 VVTLSAEGVITARA
+560 VVTLSAEGIITARA

-615 IVIEDH
+615 VVIEDH

-636 QSDMIVLY
+636 QSDMLVLY
-644 FFANQVDDD
+644 FFANQVDSE
-653 VTIPQGIYPIN
+653 VIIPQGVYPIN
-664 HSLMLGTVLSSTGAN
+664 HSLMAGTVLSSTGAN

-704 DGTVKVEKVDGKLKL
+704 DGTVKVEKVDGKLRL
-719 EVEAVNSYDVPVHVV
+719 EVEAVNSYDVPVHIV
-734 YDASETAL
+734 YDAQSTD
-742 ENTEVENNNVR
+742 VENVEHTQTSSN
-753 KVVED
+753 KVLRD
-758 QQLLIIKDGV
+758 GRLIINHGGKE
-768 KYNVLGIFAKTK
+768 YTILGAEI
-780 SALFTKRKVQQNFK
+780 NN
-794 SSKLLSRKFAAFF
+794 